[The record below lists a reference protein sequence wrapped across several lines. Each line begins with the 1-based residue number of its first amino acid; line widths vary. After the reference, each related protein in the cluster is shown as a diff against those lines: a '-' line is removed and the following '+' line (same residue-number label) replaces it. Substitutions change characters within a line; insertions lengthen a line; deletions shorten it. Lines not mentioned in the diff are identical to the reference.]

1 MAVFGVPFVS
11 EDDGA
16 TDARRSCRA
25 ALQMV
30 HQLCKFN
37 HYRQERGEAEKFEK
51 HFQRACLR
59 HLKVLKKKNQTPVMS
74 SGNAAYCSNFVT
86 PIRVEEKRDLGKP
99 IRTFRI

>member
-37 HYRQERGEAEKFEK
+37 HYRQQRGEVEKFEIG
-51 HFQRACLR
+51 LG
-59 HLKVLKKKNQTPVMS
+59 LNTGKVI
-74 SGNAAYCSNFVT
+74 SGNIGS
-86 PIRVEEKRDLGKP
+86 EKRMVRKHALFLT
-99 IRTFRI
+99 TFFTCRNDRFM

>member
-1 MAVFGVPFVS
+1 VLDKFIGDAIMAVFGVPFVS

-37 HYRQERGEAEKFEK
+37 HYRQQRGEVEKFEIG
-51 HFQRACLR
+51 LG
-59 HLKVLKKKNQTPVMS
+59 LNTGKVI
-74 SGNAAYCSNFVT
+74 SGNIGS
-86 PIRVEEKRDLGKP
+86 EKRMVRKHALFLTAFFTCRNDP
-99 IRTFRI
+99 FM